1 MYPEDLGR
9 WVRDKWLMRK
19 GLVAHLC
26 SKWNQV
32 LSGLNQWGLVDHA
45 AQFGKESC
53 DGRETVT
60 LTCHDDKI
68 AS

>member
-9 WVRDKWLMRK
+9 WVPDKWLMRK

-32 LSGLNQWGLVDHA
+32 LSGLNCMEILRRTDA
-45 AQFGKESC
+45 AQSAG
-53 DGRETVT
+53 VVPWY
-60 LTCHDDKI
+60 